1 MRAFRGIILF
11 ASLAGT
17 ILATGCVAIL
27 AGAAGAAG
35 GIVYTKGQL
44 ETYEPKTFAE
54 VATAIRQMANTSSF
68 TDTAITLADG
78 KFSLRAKDMD
88 DVTVWITADR
98 KGEAITRL
106 RIRHSVMGNEAEARR
121 LLDAIR
127 ANYATAP

>member
-1 MRAFRGIILF
+1 MRAFRGITLF
-11 ASLAGT
+11 AGLAGA

-44 ETYEPKTFAE
+44 ESYEAKPFSE
-54 VATAIRQMANTSSF
+54 VATAIRRMAESRSF
-68 TDTAITLADG
+68 TDTSITLAEN

-88 DVTVWITADR
+88 DVTVWISADR

-106 RIRHSVMGNEAEARR
+106 RIRHSVLGNEAEARL

-127 ANYATAP
+127 AHYATAP

>member
-1 MRAFRGIILF
+1 MRASRRLF
-11 ASLAGT
+11 LLAALAGT
-17 ILATGCVAIL
+17 MLATGCIAIL

-44 ETYEPKTFAE
+44 ESYEPRPFGE
-54 VATAIRQMANTSSF
+54 VATAIRQMAEGGAF
-68 TDTAITLADG
+68 TDSSITIADN

-88 DVTVWITADR
+88 DITVWITADR
-98 KGEAITRL
+98 KDDAVTRL

-127 ANYATAP
+127 ANYAANP